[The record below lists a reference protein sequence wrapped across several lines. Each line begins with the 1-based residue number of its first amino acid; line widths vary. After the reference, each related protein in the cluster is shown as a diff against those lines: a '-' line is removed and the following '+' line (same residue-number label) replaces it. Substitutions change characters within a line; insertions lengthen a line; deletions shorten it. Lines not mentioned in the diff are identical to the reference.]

1 MDLSGARSSGPR
13 VAPKAGM
20 IRLLLVVLLLA
31 LLEAACRAGWV
42 DPVAVIAPTRML
54 QGAGRLL
61 ASGQYTCDILLTL
74 SNVAIACALAVAF
87 GFAGGWILYRLPRLR
102 RAADPLLASY
112 YAVPTFIF
120 YPLFIVLFGL
130 NRWPLVSIGFV
141 FAVVAMALNT
151 LQGFERVPRVLRRTA
166 RAMRLSVVDEMVH
179 VVLPACAPYLFTGV
193 KLAIVYAFIG
203 VIAGEFVLSGS
214 GFGFQIAYAYNS
226 FDNPTMYG
234 LMILLLGFVGG
245 LNLLLYAWERRL
257 YLRRGG
263 R

>member
-1 MDLSGARSSGPR
+1 MKGITR
-13 VAPKAGM
+13 AGR
-20 IRLLLVVLLLA
+20 IRLIIVSA
-31 LLEAACRAGWV
+31 LLGLLEVACRAGWI
-42 DPVAVIAPTRML
+42 DPVAVIPPSRMVE
-54 QGAGRLL
+54 GAWRLL
-61 ASGQYTCDILLTL
+61 GSGQYNRDILLTL
-74 SNVAIACALAVAF
+74 TNVAIACSLAVVT
-87 GFAGGWILYRLPRLR
+87 GFVAGWMLYKLPRLR

-130 NRWPLVSIGFV
+130 NRWPLVAIGFI

-166 RAMRLSVVDEMVH
+166 RAMRLSTREELVRI
-179 VVLPACAPYLFTGV
+179 VLPSCAPHLFTGL
-193 KLAIVYAFIG
+193 KLSIVYSFIG
-203 VIAGEFVLSGS
+203 VIAGEFVLSGAGL
-214 GFGFQIAYAYNS
+214 GFEIAFAYNS
-226 FDNPTMYG
+226 FDNATMYG

-245 LNLLLYAWERRL
+245 LNMLLYTWERRL

>member
-1 MDLSGARSSGPR
+1 MNRIS
-13 VAPKAGM
+13 
-20 IRLLLVVLLLA
+20 
-31 LLEAACRAGWV
+31 RAGWIRV
-42 DPVAVIAPTRML
+42 LVVGLLVLALEGACRVGWIDPVAVIPPSKMAA
-54 QGAGRLL
+54 GAWALL
-61 ASGQYTCDILLTL
+61 ASGKFTKPILLTL
-74 SNVAIACALAVAF
+74 SNVAMAAVLAVLIGFAF
-87 GFAGGWILYRLPRLR
+87 GWLLYRLPRFR

-130 NRWPLVSIGFV
+130 NRWPLVAIGFI

-151 LQGFERVPRVLRRTA
+151 LQGFERVPRVMRRTA
-166 RAMRLSVVDEMVH
+166 QAMRLTARQTLFQ
-179 VVLPACAPYLFTGV
+179 VVLPSCAPHLFTGL

-203 VIAGEFVLSGS
+203 VIAGEFVLSGAGL
-214 GFGFQIAYAYNS
+214 GFEIAFAYNS

-245 LNLLLYAWERRL
+245 LNLMLYSWERRL

>member
-1 MDLSGARSSGPR
+1 MISR
-13 VAPKAGM
+13 AGSL
-20 IRLLLVVLLLA
+20 RLA
-31 LLEAACRAGWV
+31 LVAVAVAALELACRAGWV
-42 DPVAVIAPTRML
+42 DPVAVIAPSRMV
-54 QGAGRLL
+54 QGAWRLL
-61 ASGQYTCDILLTL
+61 VSGQYTGDILLTL
-74 SNVAIACALAVAF
+74 TNVGIACSLAVVT
-87 GFAGGWILYRLPRLR
+87 GFAGGWLLYRLPRLR

-112 YAVPTFIF
+112 YSIPTFIF

-130 NRWPLVSIGFV
+130 NRWPLVAIGYV

-166 RAMRLSVVDEMVH
+166 RAMRLSTAQEMIR
-179 VVLPACAPYLFTGV
+179 VVLPSCAPYLFTGL

-203 VIAGEFVLSGS
+203 VIAGEFVLSGA
-214 GFGFQIAYAYNS
+214 GFGFQIAFAYNS

-234 LMILLLGFVGG
+234 LMVLLLGFVGG
-245 LNLLLYAWERRL
+245 LNMLLYSWERRL